1 MSNKFT
7 TLVTNEGINLLQASS
22 QQDKKIEFVKAIGSS
37 TAYSTS
43 QLSTVTYADVMARA
57 VKNQEGTVNNIVPD
71 KTTTKMELLFDGHDV
86 KSDYTLNSI
95 FIIAKLKDSSDYK
108 VFAILKANQTQYI
121 NAYTGDG
128 STNLQINVGVKFDNQ
143 DNVSLEINS
152 AALATMGDLQ
162 NLSKSTSEKLASEN
176 TRATESEQA
185 LDQLIKAETKRA
197 SDAENTLRS
206 ETTAEANR
214 AKGVEQD
221 LDNKI
226 ASETARATKAENDLT
241 SKITSEQNRAMA
253 KESSLDGKIGQVQTN
268 LNAEQGRATG
278 AEQKLDGRVDAE
290 IARATKAEGDI
301 QNQVNAEKSR
311 ATAAEGNL
319 NKTITDESNRAKGA
333 ESSLSGKVDSE
344 TARATKAEN
353 DLTGKITS
361 EQNRATAKENQL
373 DSKIQSVK
381 GDLDGIRVGG
391 KNMFHDTSMMTNP
404 SYWNLRGAKVQKAL
418 YGDVTHESAN
428 FTIGVNNVQ
437 APSPTFIDYVPKA
450 NFDTNTFYTLS
461 YWCTSAVPK
470 NAYLNKDDGGGHYH
484 TNVQQTIRTSDTGQR
499 FNGWSRMAV
508 TFKPTVRDA
517 YITFDISSVGWAS
530 SFQLEESTLPSP
542 WGPSANDIESMV
554 SDAKNTLRS
563 ETTAESDRAKGV
575 ENELR
580 NLANSNRD
588 RLNAKDNQIVIA
600 NKDEAIKDLIV
611 VDDKHN
617 RKGIIH
623 SLDGD
628 DYGSAVGIDNGG
640 LTVIGGGEG
649 GLAIL
654 NNIVNKSA
662 IDGTTHNPQD
672 EVLMLAS
679 DTDVKVIANTQ
690 SQNPSN
696 YKISKFKSDGSV
708 VFPGRVY
715 SNGNGTSIEQ
725 QIVDER
731 NRATNRENSID
742 GRVTSESNRA
752 KGVESG
758 LQSQINTEKSRA
770 QGAEANLSN
779 QINTEAN
786 RAKGVENNINA
797 NISKILGQIPTIEV
811 TRDFTCINGT
821 FNSSGPGNPNTADI
835 VFLNFPTFQ
844 IMLINMWLNGINIT
858 SYWTKKEVIKIP
870 KSHFKFTKV
879 NLYPLVPSSRVNGS
893 QALDVT
899 FSLETGI
906 VSLSTRD
913 NTAPNGGD
921 VGLLAVF
928 HN

>member
-43 QLSTVTYADVMARA
+43 QLSTVTYADVMAQA
-57 VKNQEGTVNNIVPD
+57 AKNQEGTVNNIVPD

-95 FIIAKLKDSSDYK
+95 FIIARLKDSSDYK
-108 VFAILKANQTQYI
+108 VFAILKAKQPQYI

-128 STNLQINVGVKFDNQ
+128 ATNLQINVGVKFDNQ

-162 NLSKSTSEKLASEN
+162 NLSKSTAEKLASEN

-197 SDAENTLRS
+197 SDAESTLRA
-206 ETTAEANR
+206 ETTAESNR

-226 ASETARATKAENDLT
+226 ASETARATKAENDLAG
-241 SKITSEQNRAMA
+241 KITSEQNRALTR
-253 KESSLDGKIGQVQTN
+253 ESGLDSEINQVQTN
-268 LNAEQGRATG
+268 LNIEQSRATG
-278 AEQKLDGRVDAE
+278 AEQKLDGRVDTE

-301 QNQVNAEKSR
+301 QNQVNVEKSR

-333 ESSLSGKVDSE
+333 ESSLSGKIDSE

-353 DLTGKITS
+353 DLAGKITS
-361 EQNRATAKENQL
+361 EQNRAIDKENDL
-373 DSKIQSVK
+373 DGKIQSVK
-381 GDLDGIRVGG
+381 ASLDWMEFGGWNMLNGTSDQLRSLSGSTWMWLHTWTNNDNNTSKISLSNLQNGDWITYSVWVANDSDVDVVPEVAVFNKDLTVRQG
-391 KNMFHDTSMMTNP
+391 
-404 SYWNLRGAKVQKAL
+404 LRGNVIKAKQSGWAVKSVQIGSNDW
-418 YGDVTHESAN
+418 YVRPSIITTNGQPGTH
-428 FTIGVNNVQ
+428 
-437 APSPTFIDYVPKA
+437 
-450 NFDTNTFYTLS
+450 
-461 YWCTSAVPK
+461 
-470 NAYLNKDDGGGHYH
+470 
-484 TNVQQTIRTSDTGQR
+484 
-499 FNGWSRMAV
+499 
-508 TFKPTVRDA
+508 TVRMKKEML
-517 YITFDISSVGWAS
+517 TVGNVK
-530 SFQLEESTLPSP
+530 LD
-542 WGPSANDIESMV
+542 WGLSANDIESMV

-563 ETTAESDRAKGV
+563 ETTAESNRAKGV

-588 RLNAKDNQIVIA
+588 RLNAKDNQLVIT
-600 NKDEAIKDLIV
+600 NKGEDVKDILA
-611 VDDKHN
+611 VDDRTNK
-617 RKGIIH
+617 KGIIH
-623 SLDGD
+623 SLSGD

-649 GLAIL
+649 AIGIL
-654 NNIVNKSA
+654 NNIKNKQP

-672 EVLMLAS
+672 EVLMLVS
-679 DTDVKVIANTQ
+679 DADVKVIANTQ
-690 SQNPSN
+690 NQNPSN
-696 YKISKFKSDGSV
+696 YKISNFKSDGSV

-742 GRVTSESNRA
+742 SRVTSESNRA
-752 KGVESG
+752 KGVESS

-779 QINTEAN
+779 RINAESN
-786 RAKGVENNINA
+786 RAKGVENSINA
-797 NISKILGQIPTIEV
+797 NISRILGQIPTIEV
-811 TRDFTCINGT
+811 TRDFTCMNDT

-844 IMLINMWLNGINIT
+844 IMLINMWLNRINIT

-870 KSHFKFTKV
+870 KSHFKFTKG

-906 VSLSTRD
+906 VSVSTRD
-913 NTAPNGGD
+913 NTAPDGGD

>member
-43 QLSTVTYADVMARA
+43 QLSTVTYADITARA
-57 VKNQEGTVNNIVPD
+57 AKNQEGTVNNIVPD

-95 FIIAKLKDSSDYK
+95 FIIARLKDSSDYK
-108 VFAILKANQTQYI
+108 VFAILKANQPQYI

-128 STNLQINVGVKFDNQ
+128 ATNLQINVGVKFDNQ

-152 AALATMGDLQ
+152 AALATIGNLQ
-162 NLSKSTSEKLASEN
+162 NLSKSTAEKLASEN

-185 LDQLIKAETKRA
+185 LDKLIKAETKRA

-206 ETTAEANR
+206 ETTAESNR
-214 AKGVEQD
+214 AKGVENE

-226 ASETARATKAENDLT
+226 TSETTRATKAENDLAG
-241 SKITSEQNRAMA
+241 KITSEQNRAMA
-253 KESSLDGKIGQVQTN
+253 KENSLDGKIIQVQTN

-278 AEQKLDGRVDAE
+278 AEQKLGGRVDSE
-290 IARATKAEGDI
+290 IARATKAESDI

-319 NKTITDESNRAKGA
+319 NKIITDESN
-333 ESSLSGKVDSE
+333 
-344 TARATKAEN
+344 
-353 DLTGKITS
+353 
-361 EQNRATAKENQL
+361 
-373 DSKIQSVK
+373 
-381 GDLDGIRVGG
+381 
-391 KNMFHDTSMMTNP
+391 
-404 SYWNLRGAKVQKAL
+404 
-418 YGDVTHESAN
+418 
-428 FTIGVNNVQ
+428 
-437 APSPTFIDYVPKA
+437 
-450 NFDTNTFYTLS
+450 
-461 YWCTSAVPK
+461 
-470 NAYLNKDDGGGHYH
+470 
-484 TNVQQTIRTSDTGQR
+484 
-499 FNGWSRMAV
+499 
-508 TFKPTVRDA
+508 
-517 YITFDISSVGWAS
+517 
-530 SFQLEESTLPSP
+530 
-542 WGPSANDIESMV
+542 
-554 SDAKNTLRS
+554 
-563 ETTAESDRAKGV
+563 RAKGV

-588 RLNAKDNQIVIA
+588 RLNAKDNRIVIA

-640 LTVIGGGEG
+640 LTVLGGGEG
-649 GLAIL
+649 ALAIL
-654 NNIVNKSA
+654 NNIVNKYA
-662 IDGTTHNPQD
+662 IDGTTYNPQD

-679 DTDVKVIANTQ
+679 DADVKVIANTQ
-690 SQNPSN
+690 NQNPSN
-696 YKISKFKSDGSV
+696 YKISKFKYDGSV

-742 GRVTSESNRA
+742 SRVTSESNRA
-752 KGVESG
+752 KGVESS

-844 IMLINMWLNGINIT
+844 IMLINMWLNGIDIK
-858 SYWTKKEVIKIP
+858 SHWTRKDVIKIP
-870 KSHFKFTKV
+870 KSHFKFTKG
-879 NLYPLVPSSRVNGS
+879 NLFPMVSSSRVNGS

-899 FSLETGI
+899 FSLATGI
-906 VSLSTRD
+906 VTVSTRD
-913 NTAPNGGD
+913 NTAEWGGD
-921 VGLLAVF
+921 IGLLAVF

>member
-57 VKNQEGTVNNIVPD
+57 AKNQEGTVNNIVPD

-95 FIIAKLKDSSDYK
+95 FIIARLKDSSDYK
-108 VFAILKANQTQYI
+108 VFAILKANQPQYI

-128 STNLQINVGVKFDNQ
+128 ATNLQINVGVKFDNQ

-162 NLSKSTSEKLASEN
+162 NLSKSTAEKLASEN

-185 LDQLIKAETKRA
+185 LDKLIEAETKRA
-197 SDAENTLRS
+197 SNAESTLRS
-206 ETTAEANR
+206 ETTAESNR
-214 AKGVEQD
+214 AKGVENE

-226 ASETARATKAENDLT
+226 ASETTRATKSENNLAG
-241 SKITSEQNRAMA
+241 KITSEQNRAMA
-253 KESSLDGKIGQVQTN
+253 KENSLDGKISQVQTN

-278 AEQKLDGRVDAE
+278 AEQKLDGRVDSE
-290 IARATKAEGDI
+290 IARATKAESDI

-353 DLTGKITS
+353 DLAGKITS
-361 EQNRATAKENQL
+361 EQNRAIAKENDL
-373 DSKIQSVK
+373 DGKIQSVK
-381 GDLDGIRVGG
+381 GSLDWMKFGGWNMLNGTSDQLRSLSGSTWMWLHTWTNNDNNTSKVSLSNLQVGDWITYSVWVANDSDVDVVPEVAVFNKDLTVWQG
-391 KNMFHDTSMMTNP
+391 
-404 SYWNLRGAKVQKAL
+404 LRGNIIKARQ
-418 YGDVTHESAN
+418 S
-428 FTIGVNNVQ
+428 
-437 APSPTFIDYVPKA
+437 
-450 NFDTNTFYTLS
+450 
-461 YWCTSAVPK
+461 
-470 NAYLNKDDGGGHYH
+470 
-484 TNVQQTIRTSDTGQR
+484 
-499 FNGWSRMAV
+499 
-508 TFKPTVRDA
+508 
-517 YITFDISSVGWAS
+517 GWAVRS
-530 SFQLEESTLPSP
+530 VQLGSNDWYVRPSIITTNGQP
-542 WGPSANDIESMV
+542 GTHVVRMKKEMLTVGNVKLDWGPSAKDIENMV
-554 SDAKNTLRS
+554 SDAENTLRS
-563 ETTAESDRAKGV
+563 ETTAEANRAKGV

-588 RLNAKDNQIVIA
+588 RLNAKDNQIVIE
-600 NKDEAIKDLIV
+600 NKDEAIKDLIA
-611 VDDKHN
+611 VDDKHSK
-617 RKGIIH
+617 KGVIH

-640 LTVIGGGEG
+640 LTVLGGGEG
-649 GLAIL
+649 ALAIL
-654 NNIVNKSA
+654 NNIVNKYA
-662 IDGTTHNPQD
+662 IDGTTYNPQD

-679 DTDVKVIANTQ
+679 DADVKVIANTQ
-690 SQNPSN
+690 NQNPSN
-696 YKISKFKSDGSV
+696 YKISKFNSDGSV

-742 GRVTSESNRA
+742 SRVTSESNRA
-752 KGVESG
+752 KGVESS

-770 QGAEANLSN
+770 QGAESNLSN
-779 QINTEAN
+779 QINAESN
-786 RAKGVENNINA
+786 RAKGIENSINA
-797 NISKILGQIPTIEV
+797 NVSKILSQMPTIEV
-811 TRDFTCINGT
+811 TRDFTTLNGA
-821 FNSSGPGNPNTADI
+821 FNSDGPGKPNTADI

-844 IMLINMWLNGINIT
+844 IMFLYMWLNGIDIK
-858 SYWTKKEVIKIP
+858 SPWTRKDVIKIP
-870 KSHFKFTKV
+870 KSHFKFTKG
-879 NLYPLVPSSRVNGS
+879 NLFPMVPSSRVNGS

-899 FSLETGI
+899 FSLATGI
-906 VSLSTRD
+906 VTVSTRE
-913 NTAPNGGD
+913 NTVGFAGD
-921 VGLLAVF
+921 IGLLAVF